1 MGFSNEADGL
11 EGSIVQLFSYQR
23 KLVNIARGS
32 SLGVR
37 NTPYPGLNLSSF
49 RSMFVM

>member
-11 EGSIVQLFSYQR
+11 EGSIVQLFSYQQ
-23 KLVNIARGS
+23 KLMNIAEVR

-49 RSMFVM
+49 RSTHVM